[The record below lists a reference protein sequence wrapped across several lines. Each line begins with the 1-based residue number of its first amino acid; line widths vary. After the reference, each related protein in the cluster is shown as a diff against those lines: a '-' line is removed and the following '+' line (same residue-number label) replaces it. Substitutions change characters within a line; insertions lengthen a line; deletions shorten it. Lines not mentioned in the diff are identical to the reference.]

1 MCKQSERRG
10 RVIVI
15 SGFSG
20 TGKGTMIQ
28 KLMETYPGEYA
39 LSVSWTTRQPRPGE
53 IPGVSY
59 HYKSEAEFEDMIA
72 QDNFLEYARYA
83 DCYYGTPLPFI
94 RENLEAGRDVILEI
108 ELQGAMQVQKIF
120 PKVKLIF
127 ITTKDADTLEARLR
141 GRQTEKEEK
150 IIKRLT
156 QATVE
161 ADGIESYQYVIVNND
176 LDQAVAE
183 LRRDI
188 LDEEAPSP
196 DREKIGLVRKL
207 QADLKVR
214 LGLV

>member
-1 MCKQSERRG
+1 
-10 RVIVI
+10 
-15 SGFSG
+15 
-20 TGKGTMIQ
+20 
-28 KLMETYPGEYA
+28 
-39 LSVSWTTRQPRPGE
+39 
-53 IPGVSY
+53 
-59 HYKSEAEFEDMIA
+59 
-72 QDNFLEYARYA
+72 
-83 DCYYGTPLPFI
+83 
-94 RENLEAGRDVILEI
+94 NLEAGRDVILEI

-120 PKVKLIF
+120 PQVKLIF
-127 ITTKDADTLEARLR
+127 ITTRNAETLEARLR

-161 ADGIESYQYVIVNND
+161 ADGIESYQYVIVNDD